1 MPGWFKG
8 CSSSING
15 VTYSNKWI
23 PVAGSPTIT
32 EYDLFN
38 ANNLIMPIKKLINY
52 KTDALKNY
60 KLSLYQEVNYYL
72 NNVTDIQLMTN
83 EGKVALGW

>member
-1 MPGWFKG
+1 MYYLLCMPGWYKG
-8 CSSSING
+8 CSSTING
-15 VTYSNKWI
+15 VTYSNKWT

-38 ANNLIMPIKKLINY
+38 ANNLIKPINKLINY

-72 NNVTDIQLMTN
+72 NNVTD
-83 EGKVALGW
+83 V